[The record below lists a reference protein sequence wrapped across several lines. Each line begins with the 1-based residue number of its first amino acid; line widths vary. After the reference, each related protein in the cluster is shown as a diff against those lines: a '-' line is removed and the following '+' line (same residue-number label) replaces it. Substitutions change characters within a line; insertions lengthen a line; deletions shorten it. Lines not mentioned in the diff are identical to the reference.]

1 MIIPDLKQAK
11 IRTNN
16 PVKIYNN
23 VYNLTDEDK
32 KLGLN
37 KKYYLKTY
45 GCQMNIRDSE
55 TIKAMLENMNYIE
68 TDNYLEAD
76 LLILNTCAVR
86 ENVHNKVFG
95 MLGRFKHLKE
105 TKKNIVVGLMG
116 CMSQEEIVVNKIID
130 KYKWLNFV
138 LGTHNLYQL
147 PEVIKEQQ
155 KLNINVP
162 SIEGDIYENLPVK
175 RSNPFTAFVNII
187 YGCDKFCTYCIVPY
201 TRGKERSRQKEDIL
215 AEINNLIEAGCQE
228 VTLLGQNVNAYGKDL
243 KDNYKLNNLLDDIA
257 KTNISRIRFL
267 TSHPW
272 DFTDEMI
279 ETIKN
284 NSNIMPY
291 FHLPIQSGSSRI
303 LKLMGR
309 RYKKEEYLELFN
321 KIKKAIPNA
330 SVTTDIIVGFP
341 NETEEDFQDTLDIV
355 NNCKFDGAFTFI
367 YSPREGTPAS
377 KLDDNI
383 SLEIKEARL
392 QILNKII
399 NKYAKES
406 NKKMLGK
413 IVPVLIE
420 NLSEKN
426 PDQLRGYTDTY
437 KLVNIIGNKK
447 YLGKIVNVEITEIKS
462 WSLNGKVVD

>member
-1 MIIPDLKQAK
+1 MITPNLKQAK
-11 IRTNN
+11 IRTKN
-16 PVKIYNN
+16 PAQIYDN
-23 VYNLTDEDK
+23 VYNLTEADK
-32 KLGLN
+32 QLGLN
-37 KKYYLKTY
+37 RKYYLKTY

-55 TIKAMLENMNYIE
+55 TIKAILENMSYVE

-105 TKKNIVVGLMG
+105 TRKNIVVGLMG
-116 CMSQEEIVVNKIID
+116 CMSQEEVVVDKILN

-138 LGTHNLYQL
+138 LGTHNLYEL
-147 PEVIKEQQ
+147 PKVISEQQ
-155 KLNINVP
+155 KLNINVL

-309 RYKKEEYLELFN
+309 RYTKEDYLELFH

-341 NETEEDFQDTLDIV
+341 NETEEDFQDTLDVV
-355 NNCKFDGAFTFI
+355 NSCKFDGAFTFI

>member
-105 TKKNIVVGLMG
+105 TRKNIVVGLMG
-116 CMSQEEIVVNKIID
+116 CMSQEEVVVDKILN

-138 LGTHNLYQL
+138 LGTHNLYEL
-147 PEVIKEQQ
+147 PKVISEQQ
-155 KLNINVP
+155 KFNINVL

-309 RYKKEEYLELFN
+309 RYTKEDYLELFN

-341 NETEEDFQDTLDIV
+341 NETEEDFQDTLDVV
-355 NNCKFDGAFTFI
+355 NSCKFDGAFTFI